1 MRALCEGCGQ
11 PQPPDWEAGD
21 LCSFCGKSVR
31 RDLRCYWCAK
41 WVPAGKF
48 CRSCG
53 AVVVEERL
61 YGAARMLKDAGTDR
75 FTIPKQLQDFD
86 PDQIENFSRIY
97 QRHSV
102 VVARHVDEIRFLERF
117 LRQKHWSAALEEE
130 LVSQLP
136 WNEGMLSRFSAPPLP
151 PGDDLATV
159 RAIEESSPFAST
171 KMLAR
176 LARLRLGDWS
186 AHQNAS
192 SLLHASD
199 ATLSA
204 EAALV
209 LMGWRVLTAVGRPRN
224 EDRTLYD
231 ELQRT
236 PFKIEAA
243 VRLGF
248 LGQRNEDLL
257 REALSSSDPETS
269 FAAALL
275 LGDVD
280 RLQGALQGDELE
292 RIAAGHKLIELG
304 ILQPVIEPV
313 RRSSIEVQQELVAS
327 LLERKG
333 PVPEMGETLLEIVE
347 TTQNK
352 TLRER
357 AARILC
363 RGLRPEWTLRIA
375 RAAKDDTSIY
385 QSILQT
391 AELTP
396 DALQEF
402 GDFLIERGCFRL
414 HQYGLPDVAETGR
427 MPTTFVPTRFG
438 KADERTGL
446 ELLRFAEVQLGH
458 REDEQLHRF
467 VMNVVFGPYS
477 AKMRA
482 AAWWVLH
489 RWYRHRG
496 EYRGEGPFRLTVDG
510 IRRFFGS
517 VEAFL
522 PKLSA
527 VLGDHATLKEVGVY
541 EFMATLL
548 NSADAESVSAIQAEE
563 SSGDQLVHA
572 LIEGI
577 RGDYWP
583 NTVEGMIKLLSQV
596 GAHPRWRDQALEGLI
611 ALKKPGNYHYDRA
624 LRRLQL
630 SAFGIPEESDWD
642 QLPLDFVPARF
653 DGVAAAGQL
662 ELLKVAEHQLIH
674 KKGDEPDLELLRFLL
689 RAALKPRDRKVREEA
704 LHLYLERA
712 PGSSRDVLLKREEVK
727 RVFGP
732 FSDFIDLLPAA
743 LREAA
748 EPLAADDRAYGFL
761 ERLFSRPDPSDAA
774 VLAREG
780 DAGRAVVQALLV
792 VAGTNSSNTPQ
803 TNLRRNVFRYLAQVG
818 AHEAWRDD
826 VIDSLERLLS
836 IPGFD
841 LVSECER
848 TLQQIRPPEAPKHDR
863 HRPHPG
869 EIKSVVSSEPTPTP
883 PENPYVAKQ
892 RIAESLGKELQQ
904 AIFRIMAGPASP
916 EEKMREATRLSEE
929 FQTKIK
935 DLYKT

>member
-11 PQPPDWEAGD
+11 PQPPDWKAGD
-21 LCSFCGKSVR
+21 LCSFCGKAVR
-31 RDLRCYWCAK
+31 HDVRCYWCAK

-53 AVVVEERL
+53 AAVVEERL

-102 VVARHVDEIRFLERF
+102 AVARHVDEVRFLERF
-117 LRQKHWSAALEEE
+117 LRQKHWSAALEEQ
-130 LVSQLP
+130 LVPQLP
-136 WNEGMLSRFSAPPLP
+136 WNEETLGRLSSPMLP

-159 RAIEESSPFAST
+159 KAIEETSPFSST
-171 KMLAR
+171 KMLAS
-176 LARLRLGDWS
+176 LARVRLGDWS
-186 AHQNAS
+186 AHKNAS

-199 ATLSA
+199 PTLCA

-209 LMGWRVLTAVGRPRN
+209 VTGWRVLTAVGHPRN
-224 EDRTLYD
+224 DDRTLT
-231 ELQRT
+231 EVLQRSA
-236 PFKIEAA
+236 FKIEAA

-257 REALSSSDPETS
+257 REALTSSDPETA

-280 RLQGALQGDELE
+280 RLQAALQGDDLE
-292 RIAAGHKLIELG
+292 RIAAGNKLIELG
-304 ILQPVIEPV
+304 IIKPVIEPV
-313 RRSSIEVQQELVAS
+313 RKSPIEVQQELVSA
-327 LLERKG
+327 LLDRKE

-347 TTQNK
+347 TTQDK

-375 RAAKDDTSIY
+375 RAAKDDSSIY
-385 QSILQT
+385 QSILQIG
-391 AELTP
+391 ELPP

-402 GDFLIERGCFRL
+402 GDFLIERGRFGM
-414 HQYGLPDVAETGR
+414 HQYGLPKVAEEGR
-427 MPTTFVPTRFG
+427 MPATFVPTRFG
-438 KADERTGL
+438 KANENMGL

-467 VMNVVFGPYS
+467 VMNVVFGPHS
-477 AKMRA
+477 AKTRA

-489 RWYRHRG
+489 RWYRHQG
-496 EYRGEGPFRLTVDG
+496 EYRGEGPFRLKVDA

-517 VEAFL
+517 VGAFL

-527 VLGDHATLKEVGVY
+527 VLRDHATLKEVGVY

-548 NSADAESVSAIQAEE
+548 NSADEEAVSAIQAEE
-563 SSGDQLVHA
+563 SAADELVHA
-572 LIEGI
+572 LIEGM

-596 GAHPRWRDQALEGLI
+596 GGHPRWREQALEGLR
-611 ALKKPGNYHYDRA
+611 ALNKPGNYYYDKA

-630 SAFGIPEESDWD
+630 SAYGIPEESDWD
-642 QLPLDFVPARF
+642 KLPLDFVPARF
-653 DGVAAAGQL
+653 DGVDPAGQG

-674 KKGDEPDLELLRFLL
+674 KKGDEPDAALLRFLL
-689 RAALKPRDRKVREEA
+689 RAALKAGDHEVREEA
-704 LHLYLERA
+704 LHVYSERA
-712 PGSSRDVLLKREEVK
+712 PGSSREFLLKREEVE
-727 RVFGP
+727 RTFGS
-732 FSDFIDLLPAA
+732 FSEFIQLLPAA

-748 EPLAADDRAYGFL
+748 EPLAVDVRPSDL
-761 ERLFSRPDPSDAA
+761 LDRLFSRPDASDAA
-774 VLAREG
+774 LLAGEG
-780 DAGRAVVQALLV
+780 EAGHAVVQALLI
-792 VAGTNSSNTPQ
+792 VAGARSDNTPQ
-803 TNLRRNVFRYLAQVG
+803 KNFRRTVFQYLAQVG
-818 AHEAWRDD
+818 AQGNWRDE
-826 VIDSLERLLS
+826 VIEALDRLRAA
-836 IPGFD
+836 PEFD

-848 TLQQIRPPEAPKHDR
+848 ALRQIRPPEAPKSR
-863 HRPHPG
+863 PHRPHPRDV
-869 EIKSVVSSEPTPTP
+869 EPVVSSEPTPVP

-892 RIAESLGKELQQ
+892 KIAERMGKELQQ
-904 AIFRIMAGPASP
+904 AIFGIMAGPASP

-929 FQTKIK
+929 FQAKIK